1 MTTEQRPP
9 RVFISYSHDALE
21 HQERVRGLADRLRA
35 DGIDAEID
43 QYNEAPQEGWALW
56 CERQIEAADVVLM
69 VCTETYHRRV
79 RREEAPGKGLGVVWE
94 AAIIRQLIYEAGAIS
109 SKFVPVLFSGGS
121 SEHIPTP
128 IKGWSRYVVDSDE
141 GYERLYR
148 RLTGQPRLPR
158 PELGAIRTLPARER
172 RWTEDTRKM
181 LISSA
186 PAQPSRPGDEG
197 FMRPLWRF
205 LRQENNRHVL
215 GWLGGGFVVLV
226 VGVWAI
232 FVYLFP
238 AETNVRIDPTPKVE
252 SQGGVA
258 AGRDINARDITIG
271 RSPSREGSS
280 P

>member
-1 MTTEQRPP
+1 
-9 RVFISYSHDALE
+9 
-21 HQERVRGLADRLRA
+21 
-35 DGIDAEID
+35 
-43 QYNEAPQEGWALW
+43 
-56 CERQIEAADVVLM
+56 
-69 VCTETYHRRV
+69 
-79 RREEAPGKGLGVVWE
+79 
-94 AAIIRQLIYEAGAIS
+94 
-109 SKFVPVLFSGGS
+109 
-121 SEHIPTP
+121 
-128 IKGWSRYVVDSDE
+128 
-141 GYERLYR
+141 
-148 RLTGQPRLPR
+148 
-158 PELGAIRTLPARER
+158 
-172 RWTEDTRKM
+172 
-181 LISSA
+181 
-186 PAQPSRPGDEG
+186 
-197 FMRPLWRF
+197 MRPLWRF